1 MFYDI
6 FFFLQKTNLQ
16 YLNYAD
22 EDGDATATK
31 RGKQQK
37 ATD

>member
-6 FFFLQKTNLQ
+6 TFFLQKINLQ

>member
-6 FFFLQKTNLQ
+6 IFFLQKNNLQ